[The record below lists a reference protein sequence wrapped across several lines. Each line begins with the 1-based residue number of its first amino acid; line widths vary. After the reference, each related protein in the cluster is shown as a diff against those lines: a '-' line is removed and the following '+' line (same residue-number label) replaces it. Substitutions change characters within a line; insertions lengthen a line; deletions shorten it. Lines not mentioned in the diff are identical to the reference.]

1 MPSRLPG
8 ILVLATQEEIDA
20 WTDKSKEA
28 EISRNKWIREVLNS
42 AAGYRPKRAR
52 KHPSIK
58 P

>member
-1 MPSRLPG
+1 MPSKLAK
-8 ILVLATQEEIDA
+8 VMVYATQEEIDA
-20 WTDKSKEA
+20 WTERSEEA
-28 EISRNKWIREVLNS
+28 QVSRNKWIREVLNS